1 MHQAAENHRILK
13 SRHGVVGARS
23 RHYFSLFGGYIRV
36 VSTLPQPQVISNQLQ
51 WRIALLFF
59 AAVLFTRLPTFF
71 VSVLDWDES
80 LYVLMAEQWRQG
92 HLPYTTIWDNK
103 PIGIYSIFVLFQSVF
118 GNPVVAIRA
127 ATIAAISGA
136 AFAVF
141 RIALLIPQA
150 AGKNRLGCA
159 VLAGIAFIIC
169 SLSNDGLAANT
180 EIFMAA
186 FTAFAVLCAI
196 SPALCAQAPVL
207 RGMVTGLLFG
217 LAFMTKYVAIF
228 EAPAIGFLLIFISA
242 GTPRARILGCLGA
255 VCGFC
260 LPLLAT
266 MLLYGATGHLR
277 VWWDCSIA
285 SNFLRV
291 ATPISGGALSYVL
304 GLQLTRW
311 LPLFGAAAVLLAGAP
326 LLALRVARTGA
337 VSRMARF
344 HMFLVLWLAGG
355 CVGVAAAKLFYD
367 HYFLQILPVLCVSL
381 ALVLARATGGMSLW
395 KREVL
400 FAAILAIPCFGA
412 GESLMA
418 ACLPLVTAQD
428 GPQVPHQD
436 TPARI
441 AAAIANLPPG
451 SPRQV
456 FVFDYQPIIYS
467 LAGQTPPTR
476 YAFPSVLTKCF
487 LSHVAGVRAA
497 AEIHR
502 ILAADPE
509 FIVRSQYPLT
519 GSTVINQAVY
529 DEVNQDIAAR
539 YDLWRSYS
547 DAAVYRLRADAPP
560 VAALPAVLADSCS

>member
-1 MHQAAENHRILK
+1 VHSLSQTPAI
-13 SRHGVVGARS
+13 SR
-23 RHYFSLFGGYIRV
+23 
-36 VSTLPQPQVISNQLQ
+36 QLQ

-59 AAVLFTRLPTFF
+59 AAVLITRLPTFF

-103 PIGIYSIFVLFQSVF
+103 PIGIYGIFLLFQSVF
-118 GNPVVAIRA
+118 GDPVVAIRA
-127 ATIAAISGA
+127 ATIAAISLA

-150 AGKNRLGCA
+150 AGPNRVVCA
-159 VLAGIAFIIC
+159 VFAGVAFIIC

-180 EIFMAA
+180 EIFMAG

-196 SPALCAQAPVL
+196 SPGWFAQRPDL
-207 RGMVTGLLFG
+207 RGLMTGLLFG

-228 EAPAIGFLLIFISA
+228 EAPAIGFLLLFLTP
-242 GTPRARILGCLGA
+242 GTLPERIRGCAGA
-255 VCGFC
+255 VCGFA

-266 MLLYGATGHLR
+266 VLLYAATGHLH
-277 VWWDCSIA
+277 VWWACSIA

-291 ATPISGGALSYVL
+291 GTPISSGALGYVL

-311 LPLFGAAAVLLAGAP
+311 LPLFAAAAMLLALAP
-326 LLALRVARTGA
+326 LLALHVARTRRVGRTA
-337 VSRMARF
+337 LF
-344 HMFLVLWLAGG
+344 HMFLLLWLVGG

-381 ALVLARATGGMSLW
+381 ALVLARFTGRMVLW
-395 KREVL
+395 QRETL
-400 FAAILAIPCFGA
+400 FAVILVIPCFGA
-412 GESLMA
+412 GEALMG
-418 ACLPLVTAQD
+418 ACLPLVSAQAGQTA
-428 GPQVPHQD
+428 PHQD

-441 AAAIANLPPG
+441 AAAIAKLPAG
-451 SPRQV
+451 APRQV
-456 FVFDYQPIIYS
+456 YVFDYQPIIYS

-502 ILAADPE
+502 ILAGDPA
-509 FIVRSQYPLT
+509 FIVRSQFPLT
-519 GSTVINQAVY
+519 DPAVIDLAVY
-529 DEVNQDIAAR
+529 DEVNADIAAR
-539 YDLWRSYS
+539 YDLWRSFG
-547 DAAVYRLRADAPP
+547 DAEVYRLHPGAPPIAPGDVADA
-560 VAALPAVLADSCS
+560 CG

>member
-1 MHQAAENHRILK
+1 MGLVRALTEPQAV
-13 SRHGVVGARS
+13 SR
-23 RHYFSLFGGYIRV
+23 
-36 VSTLPQPQVISNQLQ
+36 QMQ

-59 AAVLFTRLPTFF
+59 AAVLLTRLPTFF

-80 LYVLMAEQWRQG
+80 LYVLMAEQWRAG

-103 PIGIYSIFVLFQSVF
+103 PIGIYGIFVLFQSVF

-150 AGKNRLGCA
+150 GGQNRLVCA
-159 VLAGIAFIIC
+159 VFAGVAFIIC

-180 EIFMAA
+180 EIFMAG
-186 FTAFAVLCAI
+186 FTACAVLCAM
-196 SPALCAQAPVL
+196 SPGWFLHRPGL
-207 RGMVTGLLFG
+207 RGLVAGVLFG
-217 LAFMTKYVAIF
+217 FAFMTKYVAIF
-228 EAPAIGFLLIFISA
+228 EAPAIGFLLLFLAPGTVRERVWGCA
-242 GTPRARILGCLGA
+242 GV

-266 MLLYGATGHLR
+266 VLLYAATGHLR
-277 VWWDCSIA
+277 VWWACSIA

-291 ATPISGGALSYVL
+291 ATPISGGALGYVL

-311 LPLFGAAAVLLAGAP
+311 LPLFAAAAMLLALAP
-326 LLALRVARTGA
+326 LLVLRVVRTRA
-337 VSRMARF
+337 VSRTALF
-344 HMFLVLWLAGG
+344 HMFLLLWLAGG

-381 ALVLARATGGMSLW
+381 GLVLARFTGRMMLW
-395 KREVL
+395 QREIL
-400 FAAILAIPCFGA
+400 FAGILVIPCFGA
-412 GESLMA
+412 GEALMGG
-418 ACLPLVTAQD
+418 CLPLISAQAGQTA
-428 GPQVPHQD
+428 PHPD

-441 AAAIANLPPG
+441 AAAIAQLPAG
-451 SPRQV
+451 ARKQV
-456 FVFDYQPIIYS
+456 YVFDYQPIIYS

-502 ILAADPE
+502 ILAGDPE
-509 FIVRSQYPLT
+509 FIVRSQFPLT
-519 GSTVINQAVY
+519 GPAVINQAVY
-529 DEVNQDIAAR
+529 DEVNADIAAR
-539 YDLWRSYS
+539 YDLWRNFS
-547 DAAVYRLRADAPP
+547 DAAVYRLHDGAPP
-560 VAALPAVLADSCS
+560 MTALPAGMVDGCS

>member
-1 MHQAAENHRILK
+1 VRALDQTQAIPR
-13 SRHGVVGARS
+13 
-23 RHYFSLFGGYIRV
+23 
-36 VSTLPQPQVISNQLQ
+36 QLQ

-59 AAVLFTRLPTFF
+59 GAVLITRLPTFF

-80 LYVLMAEQWRQG
+80 LYVLMAEQWHAG

-103 PIGIYSIFVLFQSVF
+103 PIGIYGIFLLFQSVF

-141 RIALLIPQA
+141 RIAVLIPQRNTE
-150 AGKNRLGCA
+150 NRLGCA
-159 VLAGIAFIIC
+159 VFAGVAFIIC

-180 EIFMAA
+180 EIFMAM
-186 FTAFAVLCAI
+186 FTAFAVLCAL
-196 SPALCAQAPVL
+196 SPAFFSQAPML
-207 RGMVTGLLFG
+207 RGIVAGSLFG

-228 EAPAIGFLLIFISA
+228 EAPAIGFLLLFLMP
-242 GTPRARILGCLGA
+242 GTVRERFRACLAAALGFG
-255 VCGFC
+255 

-266 MLLYGATGHLR
+266 VLLYAVTGHLKL
-277 VWWDCSIA
+277 WWECSIA

-311 LPLFGAAAVLLAGAP
+311 LPLFAAAAVLLALSP
-326 LLALRVARTGA
+326 LLVVRVLRTGA
-337 VSRMARF
+337 VGRTALF
-344 HMFLVLWLAGG
+344 DMFLLVWLAGG
-355 CVGVAAAKLFYD
+355 CIGVAAAKLFYD

-381 ALVLARATGGMSLW
+381 ALVLARFTDGMSFRA
-395 KREVL
+395 REIL
-400 FAAILAIPCFGA
+400 FAGILVVPCFGA
-412 GESLMA
+412 GVALMG
-418 ACLPLVTAQD
+418 ACLPLVAPQD
-428 GPQVPHQD
+428 GRTFPHPD

-441 AAAIANLPPG
+441 AAAIAHVPAG
-451 SPRQV
+451 TPRQV
-456 FVFDYQPIIYS
+456 YVFDYQPIIYS

-502 ILAADPE
+502 ILAGNPE
-509 FIVRSQYPLT
+509 FIVRSQFPLT
-519 GSTVINQAVY
+519 GPAVINQAVY
-529 DEVNQDIAAR
+529 NEVNQDIATR
-539 YDLWRSYS
+539 YELWRSYT
-547 DAAVYRLRADAPP
+547 DAAVYRLDDAAPP
-560 VAALPAVLADSCS
+560 MAPMPATLMDGCP